1 MPSAWLSSTEQPI
14 HGGKI
19 QKNLA
24 VSVAFWKSRLKLLV
38 GRSPIG
44 NPRAIRHEQSWTPLD
59 GRVFRKV
66 VREKPEPLE
75 FERIEVDTRR
85 LKRMN
90 RLTTQ
95 GREKASY
102 ESPLQ
107 ATEAWINRRASDQA
121 TRAANARQ
129 ISGRR
134 RFVDPTTCERDYSQA
149 EMEFMLAMNEYKQKS
164 GRMFPT
170 WSEVLEVLR
179 ALGYEK
185 VVPVGDAAE
194 PAIPDASTSK
204 SSGLPESR
212 QKSVRMV

>member
-1 MPSAWLSSTEQPI
+1 VSFGDLFATSPNPS
-14 HGGKI
+14 K
-19 QKNLA
+19 
-24 VSVAFWKSRLKLLV
+24 
-38 GRSPIG
+38 
-44 NPRAIRHEQSWTPLD
+44 
-59 GRVFRKV
+59 
-66 VREKPEPLE
+66 
-75 FERIEVDTRR
+75 FERNEVDTRR
-85 LKRMN
+85 PKRMN

-102 ESPLQ
+102 DSPLP

-185 VVPVGDAAE
+185 VVPLGEVAE
-194 PAIPDASTSK
+194 PAIADAPKSK
-204 SSGLPESR
+204 PSSLPESR